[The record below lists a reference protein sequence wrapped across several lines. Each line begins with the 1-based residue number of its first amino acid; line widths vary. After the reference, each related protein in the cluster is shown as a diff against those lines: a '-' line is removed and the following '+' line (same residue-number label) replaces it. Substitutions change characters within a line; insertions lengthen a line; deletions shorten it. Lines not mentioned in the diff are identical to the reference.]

1 MDKTRIY
8 ICLILLALTM
18 SLSSCNERNENTEV
32 RTRFHLQHPDSRQG
46 GTCGLRFSNAEE
58 KDERTLAYE
67 KLAEEWNRNLIL
79 GQRQCRQYDYEEEPV
94 SK

>member
-1 MDKTRIY
+1 MYTY
-8 ICLILLALTM
+8 FVYILLL
-18 SLSSCNERNENTEV
+18 LLGQRDL
-32 RTRFHLQHPDSRQG
+32 LQAKHHPDSRQG

-79 GQRQCRQYDYEEEPV
+79 GQRQCRQYDYEEESV
-94 SK
+94 NE